1 MQDLV
6 YFSDNGLTTTSAN
19 HLANKAKE
27 YVAQLENELKN
38 ISFVK
43 EEIQLL
49 DSTVSRVT
57 KTGCSDS
64 ELDEFEQKL
73 NIIAKAKSLC
83 AWLREAIKE
92 KTNLTDT
99 IKKKVIQTW
108 ANDNSIDYPEYPFHK
123 DEVTEKDYLNNLS
136 IKDRNRYYEVE
147 TYASVFGKFIHVD
160 GPFYESRK
168 IMLEKMHNPSE
179 ISGDGHD
186 TIVYD
191 YKPSVHSEKVDK
203 VFFKLNEKYR
213 SYQAE
218 LNAIKYTMQDWIT
231 KTNNDNEL
239 EYQDNYRK
247 YLAEVDIINSKFKTW
262 KNDELK
268 KASNLKIVIP
278 NALQDI
284 YELVNKL

>member
-27 YVAQLENELKN
+27 YVAQLESELKN

-43 EEIQLL
+43 EEMQLL
-49 DSTVSRVT
+49 DSSVSRIT
-57 KTGCSDS
+57 KTGCSGN

-73 NIIAKAKSLC
+73 NVIAKAKSLC

-92 KTNLTDT
+92 KANLTDA

-108 ANDNSIDYPEYPFHK
+108 ANDNSIDYPEQPVYK
-123 DEVTEKDYLNNLS
+123 GEVTEKDYLDTLS

-186 TIVYD
+186 TIIYD
-191 YKPSVHSEKVDK
+191 YKPSVSSEKVDE

-218 LNAIKYTMQDWIT
+218 LNAIKHTMQDWIT

-262 KNDELK
+262 KNDEIK
-268 KASNLKIVIP
+268 KVSNLKIVIP

>member
-27 YVAQLENELKN
+27 YVAQLESELKN

-43 EEIQLL
+43 EEMQLL

-57 KTGCSDS
+57 KTGCSES

-92 KTNLTDT
+92 KANRTDA

-108 ANDNSIDYPEYPFHK
+108 ANDNNIDYPEQPVYK
-123 DEVTEKDYLNNLS
+123 GEVTEKDYLNTLS

-191 YKPSVHSEKVDK
+191 YKPSVSSEKVDE

-218 LNAIKYTMQDWIT
+218 LNAIKHTMQDWIT

-262 KNDELK
+262 KNDEIK
-268 KASNLKIVIP
+268 KVSNLKIVIP

-284 YELVNKL
+284 YEIVNKL

>member
-1 MQDLV
+1 M
-6 YFSDNGLTTTSAN
+6 
-19 HLANKAKE
+19 
-27 YVAQLENELKN
+27 
-38 ISFVK
+38 
-43 EEIQLL
+43 QLL

-57 KTGCSDS
+57 KTGCSES

-73 NIIAKAKSLC
+73 NIIAKVKSLC

-92 KTNLTDT
+92 KANLTDA

-108 ANDNSIDYPEYPFHK
+108 ANDNSIDYPEQPVYK
-123 DEVTEKDYLNNLS
+123 SEVTEKDYLNTLS

-160 GPFYESRK
+160 GSFYESRK

-186 TIVYD
+186 TIIYD
-191 YKPSVHSEKVDK
+191 YKPSVSSEKVEE

-218 LNAIKYTMQDWIT
+218 LNAIKHTMQDWIT

-262 KNDELK
+262 KNDEIK
-268 KASNLKIVIP
+268 KVSNLKIVIP

-284 YELVNKL
+284 YELVNTL